1 MITKKGPRGTK
12 SSVNQEGG
20 VLTMYYVGIDIS
32 KYKHD
37 CFIQNEN
44 GEVIYNT
51 FTFSNNKEGFT
62 LLLERLKSLDQS
74 QKIKIGLEATG
85 HYGDNLK
92 PFLEQNGYDFMEINP
107 LLISNFISANS
118 LRRTKT
124 DKADS
129 QSISLY
135 LMTVEYKPYPVK
147 SYHIQDLKSLT
158 RTRENLIKERSK
170 YLIRITN
177 VLDKIFPEFKPFF
190 KENLKSATCMYIL
203 NKYLTPQKI
212 SRMNINSYNEM
223 KSELRHTISY
233 TQFLYLRDLAK
244 DTVGNCNDILEFELK
259 TLLQLYNNLDQSI
272 EDIDTKIT
280 NIMNYY
286 QFKITGFKGVGIISA
301 ASFVAEVGDINRFNN
316 PNQLLAFAGLEP
328 STIESGTMN
337 NKGKMV
343 KHGSSY
349 LRQTIMNIA
358 SFSIIHNPV
367 LADYYHKKRNEG
379 KCHRVALSHLCRK
392 LVRIFYILET
402 KQMDFNINLMR

>member
-12 SSVNQEGG
+12 SSANQEGG

-147 SYHIQDLKSLT
+147 SYHIQALKSLT

-190 KENLKSATCMYIL
+190 
-203 NKYLTPQKI
+203 
-212 SRMNINSYNEM
+212 
-223 KSELRHTISY
+223 
-233 TQFLYLRDLAK
+233 
-244 DTVGNCNDILEFELK
+244 
-259 TLLQLYNNLDQSI
+259 
-272 EDIDTKIT
+272 
-280 NIMNYY
+280 
-286 QFKITGFKGVGIISA
+286 
-301 ASFVAEVGDINRFNN
+301 
-316 PNQLLAFAGLEP
+316 
-328 STIESGTMN
+328 
-337 NKGKMV
+337 
-343 KHGSSY
+343 
-349 LRQTIMNIA
+349 
-358 SFSIIHNPV
+358 
-367 LADYYHKKRNEG
+367 
-379 KCHRVALSHLCRK
+379 
-392 LVRIFYILET
+392 
-402 KQMDFNINLMR
+402 